1 MDAMNIG
8 NIEPLLPVILIVLV
22 FAVGAGLIVRNAVKV
37 IRRERK
43 GVDLEL
49 VQREAA
55 ESRRDYP

>member
-1 MDAMNIG
+1 M
-8 NIEPLLPVILIVLV
+8 PVILIVLV

-49 VQREAA
+49 VRREAA
-55 ESRRDYP
+55 ESRREYP